1 MQTTLTSKG
10 QVTLPAEIRQQLRLK
25 QGTKFDVV
33 VSETGQIV
41 MTPSD
46 SEAAQNPFLSLIG
59 LGELPEGMSA
69 VEWVRSLRDDEQ

>member
-41 MTPSD
+41 MTPSQT
-46 SEAAQNPFLSLIG
+46 AQNPFLSLIG